1 MYIIGFLIISIL
13 MNMCTKINTKTNPHS
28 FRWELRDPNAAVGG
42 NLFGAI
48 TIILPNGNIVV
59 SSTLNSRWA
68 VYIYNPYNK
77 KLIGG
82 IYGDTGAASQITGI
96 TALPNN
102 NFVIASLYDDVNDVV
117 NAGSV
122 RLINGDTGAQ
132 IGTTIAGDK
141 ADDYL
146 GFTSITALPNNN
158 FVIASRNDDVNGVV
172 DAGSV
177 MLINGDT
184 GAQIGTIAGDNGQDY
199 LGSSSIT
206 ALPNNNFVIAS
217 RNDDVNGVVDAGSV
231 MLINGDTGTQIGTI
245 AGDNGQDYF
254 GSSSI
259 TALPNNNFVIASASD
274 DVNDEF
280 NAGSVRLIN
289 GDTGT
294 QIGTTIVGNKAYD
307 YLGSSITALPNNNFV
322 IASASDD
329 VNDLVNAGSVRLIN
343 GDTGAQ
349 IGTTIAG
356 NKADDYLGSSSITAL
371 PNNNFV
377 IASPNDDVNDVV
389 NAGSVRQI
397 DTTGTQVRLIVG
409 AVTND
414 MSGVS
419 IIATPVANFYIIS
432 NKKKFVDSG
441 SVSVFD
447 L

>member
-1 MYIIGFLIISIL
+1 M
-13 MNMCTKINTKTNPHS
+13 
-28 FRWELRDPNAAVGG
+28 
-42 NLFGAI
+42 
-48 TIILPNGNIVV
+48 
-59 SSTLNSRWA
+59 
-68 VYIYNPYNK
+68 
-77 KLIGG
+77 
-82 IYGDTGAASQITGI
+82 
-96 TALPNN
+96 
-102 NFVIASLYDDVNDVV
+102 
-117 NAGSV
+117 
-122 RLINGDTGAQ
+122 
-132 IGTTIAGDK
+132 
-141 ADDYL
+141 
-146 GFTSITALPNNN
+146 
-158 FVIASRNDDVNGVV
+158 
-172 DAGSV
+172 
-177 MLINGDT
+177 
-184 GAQIGTIAGDNGQDY
+184 
-199 LGSSSIT
+199 
-206 ALPNNNFVIAS
+206 
-217 RNDDVNGVVDAGSV
+217 
-231 MLINGDTGTQIGTI
+231 
-245 AGDNGQDYF
+245 
-254 GSSSI
+254 
-259 TALPNNNFVIASASD
+259 IASASD

>member
-102 NFVIASLYDDVNDVV
+102 NFVIAS
-117 NAGSV
+117 
-122 RLINGDTGAQ
+122 
-132 IGTTIAGDK
+132 
-141 ADDYL
+141 
-146 GFTSITALPNNN
+146 
-158 FVIASRNDDVNGVV
+158 
-172 DAGSV
+172 
-177 MLINGDT
+177 
-184 GAQIGTIAGDNGQDY
+184 
-199 LGSSSIT
+199 
-206 ALPNNNFVIAS
+206 
-217 RNDDVNGVVDAGSV
+217 
-231 MLINGDTGTQIGTI
+231 
-245 AGDNGQDYF
+245 
-254 GSSSI
+254 
-259 TALPNNNFVIASASD
+259 
-274 DVNDEF
+274 
-280 NAGSVRLIN
+280 
-289 GDTGT
+289 
-294 QIGTTIVGNKAYD
+294 
-307 YLGSSITALPNNNFV
+307 
-322 IASASDD
+322 
-329 VNDLVNAGSVRLIN
+329 
-343 GDTGAQ
+343 
-349 IGTTIAG
+349 
-356 NKADDYLGSSSITAL
+356 
-371 PNNNFV
+371 
-377 IASPNDDVNDVV
+377 PNDDVNDVV